1 MRVVKYYTV
10 PSDASDGGKQLLR
23 FLAELDRKQY
33 RKVGGKAGKSDLT
46 DVRCL
51 EYYAK
56 RAELGRSAY
65 QASGTMWNAEYVI
78 ALILKSQNAQDAIP
92 AGWLEPQDKRS
103 KKPAQAPVPAAPAVP
118 ERHEAPLPR
127 ADSNRETTPE
137 YREISLGPHDTGRM
151 SRGQKFMTIV
161 LRKPALAAKLCNW
174 YKPDQPEYNRQ
185 QLGRRWAK
193 GFVKAQQ
200 YIAKLAVFQGYTTW
214 NPRQDEHMH
223 RLRVSIQHRQSAQTI
238 IIRPATNRNRF
249 ALTHPQ
255 VSRLVEDFAWHRSCA
270 DDGILLQ
277 QFVSTQIQTLKRPGH
292 LLDTCRVNV
301 KLTDPEEESLAS
313 VFGTVRYSEIGTA
326 GAFHKLRS
334 DADNFGYEIGT
345 FKPSSLDPHAA
356 HGARLI
362 HYYLRM
368 SKLVSV
374 VVPDGDDPLDREVEV
389 AVPEWHLLP
398 AMHGPQLRHA
408 SKDAPF
414 RFIEPNQLA
423 DALLRPACK
432 DMKINL
438 SKLGTKTMAPMQ
450 GSIKYLTE
458 QHTGHKK
465 YQPLRNYFSGIQ
477 AAVGKEKWVHD
488 DHRKRF
494 QRTKQM
500 LLELEKQIAQGHQ
513 KKEANA
519 DRVIKRWDAVMA
531 LKRPK

>member
-127 ADSNRETTPE
+127 ADSNSRETTPE

-185 QLGRRWAK
+185 QLGRRCKDFLGNGRKIPHDMRAAMDKVQEEGADANIQPFYSTGDIHLFFEWLANRLLPLKTGAK

-368 SKLVSV
+368 SDMGSSDGSV
-374 VVPDGDDPLDREVEV
+374 G
-389 AVPEWHLLP
+389 
-398 AMHGPQLRHA
+398 G
-408 SKDAPF
+408 
-414 RFIEPNQLA
+414 LA
-423 DALLRPACK
+423 
-432 DMKINL
+432 
-438 SKLGTKTMAPMQ
+438 
-450 GSIKYLTE
+450 
-458 QHTGHKK
+458 
-465 YQPLRNYFSGIQ
+465 
-477 AAVGKEKWVHD
+477 
-488 DHRKRF
+488 
-494 QRTKQM
+494 
-500 LLELEKQIAQGHQ
+500 ELIS
-513 KKEANA
+513 
-519 DRVIKRWDAVMA
+519 
-531 LKRPK
+531 